1 MARTG
6 KTQVKRPAFQQIMAR
21 FVGAIGLAL
30 WASIAFCG
38 AATAQSESTPAGP
51 ALWRIADEDTE
62 IYLLGTIHVLPQGLG
77 WQREVITQSLLS
89 ADTVYFET
97 SPNDPTSGSTFE
109 FIKAGMAGP
118 GESVH
123 DVLSPEQFK
132 ILSDALA
139 EVGLRIDTFKGQK
152 PWLAALMLS
161 VNVLQDSGHYAEF
174 GVETWI
180 ERQLDEDETIRSL
193 ESGITV
199 ANALSAMPMP
209 AQIAMLMDGLEDAE
223 AGDTPD
229 DVESVMLSLKAW
241 LKGRPELIFD
251 LVAADM
257 KTEMPELYDVM
268 FTSRN
273 ANWTNKLDQMMRK
286 DEGRIFIA
294 VGAGHLTGPDSVLVM
309 MSERGWTVERL

>member
-1 MARTG
+1 MG
-6 KTQVKRPAFQQIMAR
+6 KTQVKRPVFQQVGTR
-21 FVGAIGLAL
+21 FVGAIGLIL
-30 WASIAFCG
+30 SVSTVFCG
-38 AATAQSESTPAGP
+38 SAYAETPPPQPGP
-51 ALWRIADEDTE
+51 ALWRIADDDTE
-62 IYLLGTIHVLPQGLG
+62 LYLLGTIHVLPQGLG
-77 WQREVITQSLLS
+77 WQRDVITENLLS
-89 ADTVYFET
+89 ADKVYFET

-109 FIKAGMAGP
+109 FLKAGMAGP

-123 DVLSPEQFK
+123 DVLSAEQFEV
-132 ILSDALA
+132 LSEALD

-161 VNVLQDSGHYAEF
+161 VNVLEDSGHYAEF

-180 ERQLDEDETIRSL
+180 ENQLDGDLTIRSL
-193 ESGITV
+193 ESGVTV
-199 ANALSAMPMP
+199 ANSLSAMPME

-223 AGDTPD
+223 ADDAPD

-273 ANWTNKLDQMMRK
+273 AHWTNKLDQMMRK

-309 MSERGWTVERL
+309 MSERGWSVERL